1 MATKTN
7 HNAGWKARVRQTRR
21 AEAEERQKTYAAKSL
36 QEKLKGAGER
46 QKARI
51 LRQENAD
58 LLNLEKKGKR

>member
-7 HNAGWKARVRQTRR
+7 HNAGWKARVRETRR
-21 AEAEERQKTYAAKSL
+21 QEAEERQKIYAAKSL